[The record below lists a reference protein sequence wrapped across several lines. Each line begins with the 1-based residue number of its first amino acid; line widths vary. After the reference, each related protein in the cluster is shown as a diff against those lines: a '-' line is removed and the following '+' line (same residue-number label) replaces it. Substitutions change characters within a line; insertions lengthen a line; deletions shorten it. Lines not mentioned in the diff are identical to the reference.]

1 MQDVHLFN
9 TTTIGKA
16 DFFNSEETWFI
27 VIVRCDL
34 SPILRNHIQIVN
46 YMGVR
51 DCTGYE
57 WGCVQSGEQKYT
69 PHGSSKQ
76 ACIAQAS
83 IR

>member
-57 WGCVQSGEQKYT
+57 
-69 PHGSSKQ
+69 
-76 ACIAQAS
+76 
-83 IR
+83 